1 MTAPECVERSCS
13 TVGAKQGRGWGI
25 SKYYRRYLEKLV
37 GLLVPERARILECG
51 CGTGSL
57 LASLTPKDG
66 VGIDT
71 SEAMIEQAR
80 GDYPDLAFKVA
91 DAVTYDRQTDF
102 QTVLMVNLIGLL
114 EDIQAA
120 FQNARQLLASDGRLV
135 IVYYNHLWEPLLRFA
150 SALKLRAPIPPEN
163 WMPLAEI
170 ENLLELSGYQVVRS
184 NRRLLMPV
192 NIPIISWVIN
202 KWLAPLPLLNNL
214 CLIEYVVARPRPL
227 PSTDRP
233 SCSIIIP
240 TKDEKGNIRDA
251 ITRLPDMGCE
261 VELIFVD
268 GNSIDGTVEEIHAV
282 MAENPDMDI
291 SFISQGD
298 GRGKNDAVRKGFAAA
313 KGDILMILDSDLTMP
328 PEDLPKFYDALVSGE
343 AEFANGC
350 RLVYPMEKQ
359 AMRTL
364 NKIANFLFGHIF
376 AWLMEQRVRDTLCG
390 TKVLRKTAYDKIAAN
405 RAFFG
410 EFDPFGDFDLLFGAA
425 RLNMKIRDIP
435 IRYRD
440 RTYGDIKIS
449 RFRHGLILMR
459 MTVFGA
465 MKLKFL

>member
-1 MTAPECVERSCS
+1 MSDNNKPVLTA
-13 TVGAKQGRGWGI
+13 GRGWGI
-25 SKYYRRYLEKLV
+25 SGYYRKYIEKLV
-37 GLLVPERARILECG
+37 GLLVPERDRILEFG
-51 CGTGSL
+51 CGAGSL
-57 LASLTPKDG
+57 LASLNPQAG
-66 VGIDT
+66 VGIDLSDSLVEKGKT
-71 SEAMIEQAR
+71 AHPGLELEI
-80 GDYPDLAFKVA
+80 A
-91 DAVTYDRQTDF
+91 DAATYDKQDDF

-114 EDIQAA
+114 EDVQAT
-120 FQNARQLLASDGRLV
+120 FQNAKKRLAPDGRLV
-135 IVYYNHLWEPLLRFA
+135 IVYYNHLWEPIMRLASLVGLRE
-150 SALKLRAPIPPEN
+150 PMPPEN
-163 WMPLAEI
+163 WMPLVEI
-170 ENLLELSGYQVVRS
+170 KNILELSGYQVVRS
-184 NRRLLMPV
+184 NRRMLIPV
-192 NIPIISWVIN
+192 NIPILSWLVN
-202 KWLAPLPLLNNL
+202 TWLAPLPILNSL
-214 CLIEYVVARPRPL
+214 CLIEYVIARPRAL
-227 PSTDRP
+227 PSDEKP

-268 GNSIDGTVEEIHAV
+268 GNSVDGTIEEIHAV
-282 MAENPDMDI
+282 IEENPDMDI
-291 SFISQGD
+291 SFITQGD

-350 RLVYPMEKQ
+350 RLIYPMEDD

>member
-1 MTAPECVERSCS
+1 MNDDTAV
-13 TVGAKQGRGWGI
+13 KQEPTSKAGRGWGI
-25 SKYYRRYLEKLV
+25 SGYYRRYLEKLV
-37 GLLVPERARILECG
+37 ALLVPERDRILECG
-51 CGTGSL
+51 CGDGSL
-57 LASLTPKDG
+57 LASLQPREG
-66 VGIDT
+66 IGIDIGQGLV
-71 SEAMIEQAR
+71 EKAR
-80 GDYPDLAFKVA
+80 VAYPNLSFEVA
-91 DAVTYDRQTDF
+91 DAASYGEQKEF

-114 EDIQAA
+114 EDIQAS
-120 FQNARQLLASDGRLV
+120 FQNAKRLLKPDGRLV
-135 IVYYNHLWEPLLRFA
+135 VVYYNHLWEPLMRFA
-150 SALKLRAPIPPEN
+150 SLLKLREPIPPEN

-170 ENLLELSGYQVVRS
+170 ENMLELSGYQVVRS
-184 NRRLLMPV
+184 NRRMLMPV
-192 NIPIISWVIN
+192 NIPILSWIFN
-202 KWLAPLPLLNNL
+202 KWLAPLPILNGL
-214 CLIEYVVARPRPL
+214 CLVEYVVARPRAV
-227 PSTDRP
+227 PSAELP

-268 GNSIDGTVEEIHAV
+268 GNSVDGTVEEIHAV
-282 MAENPDMDI
+282 MSENPEMDI
-291 SFISQGD
+291 SFITQGD

-313 KGDILMILDSDLTMP
+313 KGEILMILDSDLTMP

-350 RLVYPMEKQ
+350 RLVYPMEKE

>member
-1 MTAPECVERSCS
+1 MTDSDKPRSE
-13 TVGAKQGRGWGI
+13 TGTKAGRGWGI

-37 GLLVPERARILECG
+37 GLLVPERDRILECG
-51 CGTGSL
+51 CGSGSL
-57 LASLTPKDG
+57 LASLGPAEG
-66 VGIDT
+66 VGIDI
-71 SEAMIEQAR
+71 SDEMIQKAKQAHS
-80 GDYPDLAFKVA
+80 GQLFDVA
-91 DAVTYDRQTDF
+91 DAATYGKEENF
-102 QTVLMVNLIGLL
+102 QTVIMVNLIGLL
-114 EDIQAA
+114 EDIQAC
-120 FQNARQLLASDGRLV
+120 FDNARRLLAPDGRLV
-135 IVYYNHLWEPLLRFA
+135 IVYYNHLWEPLLRLA
-150 SALKLRAPIPPEN
+150 SLLGLREPLPPEN

-170 ENLLELSGYQVVRS
+170 ENMLELSGYETIRS
-184 NRRLLMPV
+184 NRRMLIPV
-192 NIPIISWVIN
+192 NIPILSWAIN
-202 KWLAPLPLLNNL
+202 KWLAPLPILNSL
-214 CLIEYVVARPRPL
+214 CLIEYVVARPRGVP
-227 PSTDRP
+227 TVERP

-251 ITRLPDMGCE
+251 ITRLPDLGCQ

-268 GNSIDGTVEEIHAV
+268 GNSVDGTVEEIHAV
-282 MAENPDMDI
+282 IGENPNMDI
-291 SFISQGD
+291 SFITQGD

-313 KGDILMILDSDLTMP
+313 KGDVLMILDSDLTMP
-328 PEDLPKFYDALVSGE
+328 PEELPKFYDALVSGK

-350 RLVYPMEKQ
+350 RLVYPMDEE

-376 AWLMEQRVRDTLCG
+376 SWLMEQRVRDTLCG
-390 TKVLRKTAYDKIAAN
+390 TKVLRKSAYDKIAAN

-435 IRYRD
+435 IRYRE

>member
-1 MTAPECVERSCS
+1 MTDNDKSNTKPESK
-13 TVGAKQGRGWGI
+13 AGRGWGI
-25 SKYYRRYLEKLV
+25 SKYYRKYLEKLV

-51 CGTGSL
+51 CGSGSL
-57 LASLTPKDG
+57 LASLAPGKG
-66 VGIDT
+66 VGIDI
-71 SEAMIEQAR
+71 SDEMIQRAREAHPSQNF
-80 GDYPDLAFKVA
+80 DVA
-91 DAVTYDRQTDF
+91 DASTYDKEKDF
-102 QTVLMVNLIGLL
+102 QTVIMVNLIGLL
-114 EDIQAA
+114 EDIQAS
-120 FQNARQLLASDGRLV
+120 FDNARKLLTPDGRLV
-135 IVYYNHLWEPLLRFA
+135 VVYYNHLWEPLLRLA
-150 SALKLRAPIPPEN
+150 SLLGLREPLPPEN

-170 ENLLELSGYQVVRS
+170 TNMLELSGYETVRS
-184 NRRLLMPV
+184 NRRMLIPV
-192 NIPIISWVIN
+192 NIPILSWAVN
-202 KWLAPLPLLNNL
+202 KWLAPLPILNNL
-214 CLIEYVVARPRPL
+214 CLIEYVVVRPRGVPA
-227 PSTDRP
+227 TDRP

-251 ITRLPDMGCE
+251 ITRLPDMGCQ

-268 GNSIDGTVEEIHAV
+268 GNSVDGTVEEIHAV
-282 MAENPDMDI
+282 IAENPGMDI
-291 SFISQGD
+291 SFITQGD

-328 PEDLPKFYDALVSGE
+328 PEELPKFYDALVSGK

-350 RLVYPMEKQ
+350 RLVYPMEEE

-376 AWLMEQRVRDTLCG
+376 SWLMEQRVRDTLCG
-390 TKVLRKTAYDKIAAN
+390 TKVLRKSAYDKIAAN

-435 IRYRD
+435 IRYRE

-449 RFRHGLILMR
+449 RFRHGLILIR

>member
-1 MTAPECVERSCS
+1 MTDSDTSNTKPESK
-13 TVGAKQGRGWGI
+13 AGRGWGI
-25 SKYYRRYLEKLV
+25 SKYYRKYLEKLV

-51 CGTGSL
+51 CGSGSL
-57 LASLTPKDG
+57 LASLAPEKG
-66 VGIDT
+66 VGIDI
-71 SEAMIEQAR
+71 SEEMIQKAR
-80 GDYPDLAFKVA
+80 GAHAGQEFDVA
-91 DAVTYDRQTDF
+91 DASTYDKEKDF
-102 QTVLMVNLIGLL
+102 QTVVMVNLIGLL
-114 EDIQAA
+114 EDIQAC
-120 FQNARQLLASDGRLV
+120 FNNARKLLTPDGRLV
-135 IVYYNHLWEPLLRFA
+135 IVYYNHLWEPLLRLA
-150 SALKLRAPIPPEN
+150 SLLGLREPLPPEN

-170 ENLLELSGYQVVRS
+170 TNMLELSGYETVRS
-184 NRRLLMPV
+184 NRRMLILV
-192 NIPIISWVIN
+192 NIPILSWAVN
-202 KWLAPLPLLNNL
+202 KWLAPLPILNSL
-214 CLIEYVVARPRPL
+214 CLIEYVVARPRGMPA
-227 PSTDRP
+227 TDAP

-251 ITRLPDMGCE
+251 ITRLPDMGCQ

-268 GNSIDGTVEEIHAV
+268 GNSVDGTVEEIHAV
-282 MAENPDMDI
+282 IAENPGMDI
-291 SFISQGD
+291 SFITQGD

-328 PEDLPKFYDALVSGE
+328 PEELPKFYDALVSGK

-350 RLVYPMEKQ
+350 RLVYPMDEE

-376 AWLMEQRVRDTLCG
+376 SWLMEQRVRDTLCG
-390 TKVLRKTAYDKIAAN
+390 TKVLRKSAYDKIAAN

-435 IRYRD
+435 IRYRE